1 MGQQAVL
8 VPREKCMHALAEA
21 SNIAASVSAA
31 ANAQLES
38 VNHGIRSRAAA
49 IVTSSASLIFSTAA
63 AFDDRFAFGDKAINA
78 GTDVVSRAKKL
89 DEQYNLNENVRSL
102 ASKWLERAR
111 GFDSRITGGKM
122 EPRVL
127 SMSEKALEVA
137 TEGLAYVQASYE
149 TAKQQR
155 QGKEKINTEEMTSDE
170 FVVATA
176 N

>member
-8 VPREKCMHALAEA
+8 VPREKCMNALAEA
-21 SNIAASVSAA
+21 SNIAVSVSAA

-38 VNHGIRSRAAA
+38 LNRGIRSRATA

-63 AFDDRFAFGDKAINA
+63 AIDDRFALGDKAINA

-89 DEQYNLNENVRSL
+89 DDQYNLNENVRSL

-137 TEGLAYVQASYE
+137 TDGLAYVQVGYE

-155 QGKEKINTEEMTSDE
+155 QGNEKVNTEENIINESVT
-170 FVVATA
+170 ATA
-176 N
+176 D